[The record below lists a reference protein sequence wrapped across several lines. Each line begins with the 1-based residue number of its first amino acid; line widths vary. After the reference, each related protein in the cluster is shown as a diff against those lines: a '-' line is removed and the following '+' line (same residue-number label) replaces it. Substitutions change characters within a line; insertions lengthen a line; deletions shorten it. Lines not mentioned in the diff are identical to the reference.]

1 MNSREAAFCS
11 IWSHDKTDGAAADL
25 EMARKLTSSL
35 GVLYMEA
42 RSSTRSIY
50 ILPLK

>member
-11 IWSHDKTDGAAADL
+11 IWSHDKTDGAAANL

-35 GVLYMEA
+35 GVVYMEA
-42 RSSTRSIY
+42 KSSTRI